1 MSRYSDLMRNML
13 IAALMMILM
22 SSSYIFSKSD
32 LNANKSS
39 NLDDD
44 QKKIIEKKA
53 YDLAEELQSKI
64 HLTDIQ
70 TPEVKTIL
78 INYLTNVSI
87 IQFTQRA
94 GAREKTYDVKSDP
107 PSDLQDL
114 ALSYDDN
121 SIADLRNADNEAN
134 SKLNSI
140 ISTSQISKWND
151 VKDSWWSKVIAVQY
165 EDE

>member
-1 MSRYSDLMRNML
+1 MLKHSTLVRNIFLLGL
-13 IAALMMILM
+13 IISLM
-22 SSSYIFSKSD
+22 SPIYLFSKNNINLD
-32 LNANKSS
+32 KRS
-39 NLDDD
+39 NSDDD
-44 QKKIIEKKA
+44 QKKLIEKKA
-53 YDLAEELQSKI
+53 IDLASDLQSRM
-64 HLTDIQ
+64 HFTNIQ
-70 TPEVKTIL
+70 TSEVKTIL
-78 INYLTNVSI
+78 INYFTNVSI

-114 ALSYDDN
+114 NLSYDDN
-121 SIADLRNADNEAN
+121 SLEDLRNADNEAN

>member
-1 MSRYSDLMRNML
+1 MLKHSTLVRNIFLLGL
-13 IAALMMILM
+13 IISLM
-22 SSSYIFSKSD
+22 SPIYLFSKNNINLD
-32 LNANKSS
+32 KRS
-39 NLDDD
+39 NSDDD
-44 QKKIIEKKA
+44 QKKLIEKKA
-53 YDLAEELQSKI
+53 TDLASDLQSRM
-64 HLTDIQ
+64 HFTNIQ
-70 TPEVKTIL
+70 TSEVKTIL
-78 INYLTNVSI
+78 INYFTNVSI

-114 ALSYDDN
+114 NLSYDDN
-121 SIADLRNADNEAN
+121 SLEDLRNADNEAN

>member
-1 MSRYSDLMRNML
+1 MLKHSTLVRNVFLLGL
-13 IAALMMILM
+13 IISLM
-22 SSSYIFSKSD
+22 SPIYLFSKNNINLD
-32 LNANKSS
+32 KRS
-39 NLDDD
+39 NSDDD
-44 QKKIIEKKA
+44 QKKLIEKKA
-53 YDLAEELQSKI
+53 TDLASDLQSRM
-64 HLTDIQ
+64 HFTNIQ
-70 TPEVKTIL
+70 ASEVKTIL
-78 INYLTNVSI
+78 INYFTNVSI

-114 ALSYDDN
+114 NLNYDDN
-121 SIADLRNADNEAN
+121 SLEDLRNADNEAN